1 MPRNK
6 QSVDSAF
13 TNGQSK
19 EDKMPRNSRKPSNAV
34 VSESVNKE
42 NEMNTQIATS
52 EFASAYENRRQFVA
66 RTRVPSL
73 NLSKEMILTASPA
86 EYFRWLFNTGKVRL
100 TDHSRATRAEGT
112 MVIFGNPVQMRQLGH
127 AIANLENKIHSLIY
141 FEAKSAIERQVA
153 FMDLKGD
160 ASRMLVETIRPDHYV
175 DYEVYYATVARD
187 FDGKVSGIH
196 IGGLNPMEQSILREV
211 EGYNQWVN
219 MHNAVAKVQVGAPL
233 TNEEL
238 AAYNSVDEDRRQRE
252 LQKMEAND
260 DPNLYVR
267 NNSVRHILADS
278 IVNKYAIEAA
288 VALAQELPAFEL
300 YNPARSQETT
310 IAMLE
315 KLCGPKSAMEW
326 GYQSQLAM
334 LSNVELFPKAQ

>member
-66 RTRVPSL
+66 HTRVPSL

-86 EYFRWLFNTGKVRL
+86 EYFRWMLNTGKVRL

-127 AIANLENKIHSLIY
+127 AIANLENKVHKIWY
-141 FEAKSAIERQVA
+141 QAMSAQERHVA
-153 FMDLKGD
+153 FMDVKGD
-160 ASRMLVETIRPDHYV
+160 SSRMLVESIRPDFYV
-175 DYEVYYATVARD
+175 DYEVYYAHITKD
-187 FDGKVSGIH
+187 FDGNVNGLQVD
-196 IGGLNPMEQSILREV
+196 GLNPMEQSILREV

-300 YNPARSQETT
+300 YNPARSRETT